1 MKFGETKKLPDEG
14 FNRPWPPCG
23 DEALGERRLTLIQM
37 DAVVKVKVERFQVL
51 QSKLL
56 QLPPQG
62 ILNGVNGIC
71 LDGLGRD

>member
-1 MKFGETKKLPDEG
+1 MRFGETKKLPDEG
-14 FNRPWPPCG
+14 FNRPWPP
-23 DEALGERRLTLIQM
+23 LIQM